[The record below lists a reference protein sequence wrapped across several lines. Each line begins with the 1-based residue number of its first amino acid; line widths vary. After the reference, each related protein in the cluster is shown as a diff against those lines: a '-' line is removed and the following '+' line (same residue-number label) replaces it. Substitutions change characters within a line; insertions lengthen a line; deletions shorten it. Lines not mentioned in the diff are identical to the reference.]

1 MDAVLS
7 KKTIITAVI
16 TTACV
21 VLGVWL
27 YNKYI
32 NK

>member
-7 KKTIITAVI
+7 KKTIISGVI

-21 VLGVWL
+21 VLGLWL
-27 YNKYI
+27 YNKYV
-32 NK
+32 KK